1 MCDQYFR
8 SYRVSPILRGPHRHT
23 GTTATHTAR
32 HLPAPTGATEKTK
45 KTVKTVKTKKTKKT
59 KTTKTTKKTRKQLPQ
74 APEPATAK

>member
-32 HLPAPTGATEKTK
+32 HLPAPTGATEKTIK
-45 KTVKTVKTKKTKKT
+45 TIKTVKTVKTKKTKK
-59 KTTKTTKKTRKQLPQ
+59 TKTTKKTRKQLPQ

>member
-8 SYRVSPILRGPHRHT
+8 SYRASPILRGPHRHT
-23 GTTATHTAR
+23 DTTATHTAR

-59 KTTKTTKKTRKQLPQ
+59 KTTKKTRKQLPQ